1 MIDAVRALDRM
12 TRRSFAAIV
21 VFVLIA
27 SVLASACRG
36 AFSRKYEY
44 EEEVYLDLNGSATV
58 YVNASVPAL
67 VALRGLDLPLD
78 PAARLDRRN
87 IRRMFETPVTRVE
100 NVSLS
105 RRDNRRYVHLR
116 LDVADIRQL
125 SRAAPFAWSA
135 YGLQRGAGEDV
146 TFLQTVGSAV
156 NHDVGDTGWTGRE
169 RVAFRLHLPSRV
181 LWHNSPSREVE
192 RGNIIAWEQPL
203 AARLR
208 GEPVGIE
215 VRMAAQ
221 SILSNALTLFGLTI
235 LLAGVTFA
243 AVVWLVMRRGADNPG
258 LAQ

>member
-1 MIDAVRALDRM
+1 L
-12 TRRSFAAIV
+12 
-21 VFVLIA
+21 
-27 SVLASACRG
+27 
-36 AFSRKYEY
+36 
-44 EEEVYLDLNGSATV
+44 
-58 YVNASVPAL
+58 
-67 VALRGLDLPLD
+67 
-78 PAARLDRRN
+78 
-87 IRRMFETPVTRVE
+87 
-100 NVSLS
+100 
-105 RRDNRRYVHLR
+105 
-116 LDVADIRQL
+116 
-125 SRAAPFAWSA
+125 
-135 YGLQRGAGEDV
+135 
-146 TFLQTVGSAV
+146 AV